1 MTDRFKKNFKESFLY
16 FLQIAIITLVIINF
30 IGRVSLVQGSS
41 MEPKLHTGER
51 IAVNLFI
58 YHFEKPLRG
67 DIIIFKCP
75 VDTNKDYIK
84 RVIGLPGDKVEI
96 KSGIVYLNNQAITE
110 PYLTEEDTD
119 NYGPAAVPPNH
130 YFVLGDNRRN
140 SEDSRVW
147 GFVDSGLIKGKAF
160 FVFWPPK
167 EFGPIR

>member
-1 MTDRFKKNFKESFLY
+1 MFDRFKKEVKESFLY

-30 IGRVSLVQGSS
+30 IGRVSVVQGSS

-51 IAVNLFI
+51 IGVNLFI
-58 YHFEKPLRG
+58 YHFEQPSRG

-75 VDTNKDYIK
+75 ADTNKDYIK
-84 RVIGLPGDKVEI
+84 RVIGISGDKVEI
-96 KSGIVYLNNQAITE
+96 KSGTVYLNNQAIPE
-110 PYLTEEDTD
+110 PYLTEKDTD
-119 NYGPAAVPPNH
+119 NYGPVAVPARQ

-160 FVFWPPK
+160 FIFWPLK
-167 EFGPIR
+167 EFGPIK

>member
-1 MTDRFKKNFKESFLY
+1 MTDRLKKEFKESFLY

-30 IGRVSLVQGSS
+30 ISRVSLVQGSS

-58 YHFEKPLRG
+58 YHFEKPSRG
-67 DIIIFKCP
+67 DILIFKCP
-75 VDTNKDYIK
+75 ADTSKDYIK
-84 RVIGLPGDKVEI
+84 RVIAVPGDKVEI
-96 KSGIVYLNNQAITE
+96 KSGTVYLNNQAIAE
-110 PYLTEEDTD
+110 PYITEKDTD
-119 NYGPAAVPPNH
+119 NYGPVAVPPGN

-147 GFVDSGLIKGKAF
+147 GFVDSSLIKGKAF

-167 EFGPIR
+167 EFGPIK